1 MKRSVL
7 GGARYTVGAI
17 QRLLNIKAYDIKFAF
32 LAAASPPPPVDFS
45 AATTALAAEGSRYGP
60 RLRFAELQFDQYA
73 GTIARDSDITSFA
86 F

>member
-1 MKRSVL
+1 M

-73 GTIARDSDITSFA
+73 GTIARGSAITRFA